1 MTTAVAENG
10 LHPFQ
15 IIRKRR
21 FWASLSMAA
30 LVAMLGLVMAVC
42 SSCQSVPDDI
52 IENRTPDNEDERQ
65 QFARLVKEA
74 DDLYAAQPR
83 NEKRVRQSAAKF
95 DEAVRISSVDQD
107 MLWKGAR
114 ANCWL
119 AQYVTDK
126 AERAAFAKTGI
137 SYAQTLLKLKTDSTE
152 GLFYLAILSGLL
164 ADADRSYGLSA
175 VNLMDESLRKIIDA
189 GRDIE
194 HGGAHRVLGTLL
206 SDPELPGPPTSI
218 GSLRNG
224 KKELEAAVEK
234 APEWPE
240 NHLYLAKAE
249 FRWASPEERNKPA
262 IAQQARDRLN
272 KYLLGPD
279 CKAPAGYEFEF
290 AQWQVKAR
298 EMLATNP

>member
-1 MTTAVAENG
+1 MTTAVADTG

-15 IIRKRR
+15 LIRKRR
-21 FWASLSMAA
+21 FWASVSMAA

-42 SSCQSVPDDI
+42 SSCQSVPDDVV
-52 IENRTPDNEDERQ
+52 ENRTPDSEDERQ
-65 QFARLVKEA
+65 QFARIVKEA
-74 DDLYAAQPR
+74 DELYAAQPR
-83 NEKRVRQSAAKF
+83 NEKRVRQSTQKF
-95 DEAVRISSVDQD
+95 AEAVRISSVDHD

-119 AQYVTDK
+119 AQYLPDK
-126 AERAAFAKTGI
+126 AERAAIAKTGI
-137 SYAQTLLKLKTDSTE
+137 SYSQTLLKLKSDSTE
-152 GLFYLAILSGLL
+152 GLFYLAVLSGLL

-175 VNLMDESLRKIIDA
+175 VNLMDESLRKIIDS
-189 GRDIE
+189 GKDFE

-234 APEWPE
+234 APDWPE

-249 FRWASPEERNKPA
+249 FLWAAERNNPV

-272 KYLLGPD
+272 KYLLSSEA
-279 CKAPAGYEFEF
+279 KAPAGYEFEF
-290 AQWQVKAR
+290 GQWQKKAR
-298 EMLATNP
+298 EFLNANP